1 VEIKS
6 GANTGKHFSPDSFRL
21 SNVFLFF
28 TSKREFSKNLFLFLF
43 LFCRGDF
50 DKRRGDDRVMSTH
63 SERAR
68 ARAKF
73 KILKKDKNKKV
84 VGGGGG
90 GWDDDASVS

>member
-50 DKRRGDDRVMSTH
+50 DKKERRRPGDVDALGV
-63 SERAR
+63 RAR
-68 ARAKF
+68 ARVKF
-73 KILKKDKNKKV
+73 KILKKDKK
-84 VGGGGG
+84 
-90 GWDDDASVS
+90 

>member
-28 TSKREFSKNLFLFLF
+28 TSKREFSKNLFLF
-43 LFCRGDF
+43 CRGDLI
-50 DKRRGDDRVMSTH
+50 KRRGDDRVMSTH

-73 KILKKDKNKKV
+73 KILKKDKK
-84 VGGGGG
+84 G
-90 GWDDDASVS
+90 GWWWWWLG